1 MDIYS
6 YAQGIVTNYKNETN
20 TIDVVEGLDF
30 SMYDTLREIEFLSSG
45 HYMNG
50 DYDENGQLRPFQ
62 DIITRILENQ
72 RAAEEI
78 DTSDLKLGTND
89 SKFYTRAQLLDK
101 YNQDW
106 LENNRIDLFI
116 NDAIEARGKY
126 GGLLVKV
133 FDEYNDVSM
142 EVVDWTAFAGD
153 EADLESGVKC
163 ITHFYSPSKLL
174 EVAKEREWDMDV
186 AKKAIELYATANQEE
201 GEYREQRE
209 TTGDYILVRELSGSL
224 SKQYM
229 DENADEREYSFQMH
243 YLVGTEFT
251 DKEGNS
257 EAMTLKSVELPQSP
271 YYYLPYKK
279 RGGNA
284 RMLGIGMVERSKH
297 AQIQTNRGAQNY
309 KKAMDFASTHVLQS
323 ASKNLKGK
331 NVLTQLKS
339 GTILQTEEG
348 KPLQG
353 VDMTPKALQF
363 LDNYLANWQN
373 QVDRATG
380 TYAVSTGEQLPSGTP
395 YRLGAILDQNAQSQF
410 DLRREEF
417 GMLLNRIYVE
427 RIIPHFI
434 EKIKN
439 SNELNLKFDADELEK
454 IDEEIESKIA
464 DKKVIKNWFDGVYA
478 KLPPIQRF
486 QAMKT
491 DRAMLIEGMDKELK
505 KGKSRRRIVN
515 DMGEKWRKY
524 WAETDGKIYAQVTNE
539 KSKKGIM
546 LETINNVMLQ
556 YLQYKPQLD
565 QDPEARKLFNS
576 IVQTAGLPPID
587 FTNSQP
593 VDPVQAGAKPL
604 KEKEPQTITARNV
617 EN

>member
-1 MDIYS
+1 
-6 YAQGIVTNYKNETN
+6 
-20 TIDVVEGLDF
+20 
-30 SMYDTLREIEFLSSG
+30 
-45 HYMNG
+45 
-50 DYDENGQLRPFQ
+50 
-62 DIITRILENQ
+62 
-72 RAAEEI
+72 
-78 DTSDLKLGTND
+78 
-89 SKFYTRAQLLDK
+89 
-101 YNQDW
+101 
-106 LENNRIDLFI
+106 
-116 NDAIEARGKY
+116 
-126 GGLLVKV
+126 
-133 FDEYNDVSM
+133 
-142 EVVDWTAFAGD
+142 
-153 EADLESGVKC
+153 
-163 ITHFYSPSKLL
+163 
-174 EVAKEREWDMDV
+174 
-186 AKKAIELYATANQEE
+186 
-201 GEYREQRE
+201 
-209 TTGDYILVRELSGSL
+209 
-224 SKQYM
+224 
-229 DENADEREYSFQMH
+229 
-243 YLVGTEFT
+243 
-251 DKEGNS
+251 
-257 EAMTLKSVELPQSP
+257 
-271 YYYLPYKK
+271 
-279 RGGNA
+279 
-284 RMLGIGMVERSKH
+284 
-297 AQIQTNRGAQNY
+297 
-309 KKAMDFASTHVLQS
+309 
-323 ASKNLKGK
+323 
-331 NVLTQLKS
+331 
-339 GTILQTEEG
+339 
-348 KPLQG
+348 
-353 VDMTPKALQF
+353 
-363 LDNYLANWQN
+363 
-373 QVDRATG
+373 
-380 TYAVSTGEQLPSGTP
+380 
-395 YRLGAILDQNAQSQF
+395 
-410 DLRREEF
+410 
-417 GMLLNRIYVE
+417 MLLNRIYVE

-464 DKKVIKNWFDGVYA
+464 DKKIIKNWFDGVYA